1 MAITLDELNDDL
13 ESINIELTPEEIA
26 WLRENYG
33 EELAEK
39 FSKKRK
45 MKKQIW
51 KLMQNNTVLRA
62 LIVDHKALRKQALI
76 ELKNIPANKLR
87 LVKTVRT
94 SKRKAQAEAEAGM

>member
-1 MAITLDELNDDL
+1 MAMTLDELNDDL

-33 EELAEK
+33 EELAEE

-62 LIVDHKALRKQALI
+62 LIREHRALKKQAII
-76 ELKNIPANKLR
+76 ELKNVSMNKLR
-87 LVKTVRT
+87 LLKTIRT
-94 SKRKAQAEAEAGM
+94 SKRTAETGMER